1 MLNRRLIR
9 VKVFQAYYAAE
20 TDKEDKLALRKAES
34 FLMHSLEGIEEA
46 FFAAVLFPYDLKH
59 FMEQEFGADDQPHN
73 RQSERKKAARLLS
86 SMSFWQRLEQT
97 PAIRE
102 RIDKPRYN
110 WSQDAAFLRLMLK
123 ALLQEDFFIA
133 AIENE
138 QVSDEYDF
146 MLNMYD
152 FFLLKNED
160 FMQQF
165 EGMHMYWEDE
175 RTPVMQSIKKLLKN
189 KGEVSLEIPELSPDW
204 EDDSSFA
211 KALLRC
217 AIENEEAYTKI
228 IASFTPDWE
237 TDRMA
242 RTDMLIMVMAMC
254 EFLQFPYIP
263 VKVSL
268 NEYLELAKRY
278 STPQSSKFVNGVLD
292 KLLKK
297 LQQENKVIK
306 KGRGLLE

>member
-20 TDKEDKLALRKAES
+20 TDKEDKSVLRKAES

-46 FFAAVLFPYDLKH
+46 FYGAVLFPYDLKH
-59 FMEQEFGADDQPHN
+59 FMEQEFGSTDQVHK
-73 RQSERKKAARLLS
+73 RQSDRKKAAKLMS
-86 SMSFWQRLEQT
+86 SLTIWHRLEQNE
-97 PAIRE
+97 AFRL

-110 WSQDAAFLRLMLK
+110 WSQDGDFLRLMLK

-133 AIENE
+133 ALENDHIA
-138 QVSDEYDF
+138 DEHAF
-146 MLNMYD
+146 MLDMYE

-165 EGMHMYWEDE
+165 EGLHMYWEDE

-189 KGEVSLEIPELSPDW
+189 NGEETFQIPELSPDW
-204 EDDSSFA
+204 EDDSRFA
-211 KALLRC
+211 QELLRC
-217 AIENEEAYTKI
+217 AIENEEAHTKI

-237 TDRMA
+237 TDRIA